1 MATSRA
7 VDAPVD
13 PLVPQNLAEL
23 DAYRER
29 FPLFLRGQRGLSEN
43 TERVYM
49 ADLQAFREYLA
60 KENLTLRDMDRTIL
74 RGYLAWL
81 ATPAREGGRGFER
94 VSVSR
99 KLTVLRSFYLF
110 LVQEGMFQ
118 STPVPS
124 GRSFRLKVS
133 KTLPTFLGHR
143 EADRLLDAPDE
154 STTMGIRDKALLELL
169 YGCGVR
175 LAEVHGMNLSDI
187 SFGQRSILVRGK
199 GEQGA
204 GDLCTASPPR
214 TPSLRYLNEARPLLV
229 EEAKRRPREDRS
241 RVFLNRYGQRLSRR
255 SIEKPGPEAR
265 GSAGGNQGSDVHPH
279 TLRHTFATHMLEG
292 GADLRVIQE
301 LLGHSSPQ
309 TTQIYTHITKSE
321 ALEAYL
327 SHHPRAD
334 EPSAATERRLPP
346 GIRRGEVGPPM
357 ARFLI
362 LNGPNLNMLG
372 RRDAGFYGVK
382 TLDEVNAE
390 ISAVAAR
397 LGVEV
402 EFFQS
407 NHEGALGGLHP
418 AELGEG

>member
-1 MATSRA
+1 MLATSPA
-7 VDAPVD
+7 VDPAVHTEPAIHPEPVVH
-13 PLVPQNLAEL
+13 PEPAVHPEPVEGRLPPNLAEF

-49 ADLQAFREYLA
+49 ADIQAFREYLA
-60 KENLTLRDMDRTIL
+60 LENLTLRDMDRNTL

-81 ATPAREGGRGFER
+81 ATPVREGGRGYER

-110 LVQEGMFQ
+110 LVQEGMFH

-133 KTLPTFLGHR
+133 KTLPTFLGHK

-169 YGCGVR
+169 YGCGIR
-175 LAEVHGMNLSDI
+175 LAEIHGMNVGDI

-199 GEQGA
+199 GNKERETLYGQ
-204 GDLCTASPPR
+204 TAEDAL
-214 TPSLRYLNEARPLLV
+214 THYLNEARPQLA
-229 EEAKRRPREDRS
+229 EEAAQGDKTDA
-241 RVFLNRYGQRLSRR
+241 VFLNRYGQRLSRR
-255 SIEKPGPEAR
+255 SIENLVKKYGAQ
-265 GSAGGNQGSDVHPH
+265 AGTRDPVHPH

-309 TTQIYTHITKSE
+309 TTQIYTHITKAE

-334 EPSAATERRLPP
+334 EPSAGGTPVPAESPPSPLPP
-346 GIRRGEVGPPM
+346 G
-357 ARFLI
+357 
-362 LNGPNLNMLG
+362 
-372 RRDAGFYGVK
+372 
-382 TLDEVNAE
+382 
-390 ISAVAAR
+390 
-397 LGVEV
+397 
-402 EFFQS
+402 
-407 NHEGALGGLHP
+407 EG
-418 AELGEG
+418 

>member
-1 MATSRA
+1 MLATSPA
-7 VDAPVD
+7 VDSAVHTEPAIHPEPAIHTEPAAHPEPVEGRL
-13 PLVPQNLAEL
+13 PPNLAEF

-49 ADLQAFREYLA
+49 ADIQAFREYLD
-60 KENLTLRDMDRTIL
+60 KENLTLRDMDRNTL

-81 ATPAREGGRGFER
+81 ATPAREGGRGYER

-110 LVQEGMFQ
+110 LVQEGMFH

-133 KTLPTFLGHR
+133 KTLPTFLGHK

-169 YGCGVR
+169 YGCGIR
-175 LAEVHGMNLSDI
+175 LAEIHGMNVGDI

-199 GEQGA
+199 GNKERETLYGQ
-204 GDLCTASPPR
+204 TAEDAL
-214 TPSLRYLNEARPLLV
+214 THYLNEARPQLA
-229 EEAKRRPREDRS
+229 EEAAQGDKTDA
-241 RVFLNRYGQRLSRR
+241 VFLNRYGQRLSRR
-255 SIEKPGPEAR
+255 SIENLVKKYGAQ
-265 GSAGGNQGSDVHPH
+265 AGTRDPVHPH

-309 TTQIYTHITKSE
+309 TTQIYTHITKAE

-334 EPSAATERRLPP
+334 EPSAGRTPVPAESPPSPLPP
-346 GIRRGEVGPPM
+346 G
-357 ARFLI
+357 
-362 LNGPNLNMLG
+362 
-372 RRDAGFYGVK
+372 
-382 TLDEVNAE
+382 
-390 ISAVAAR
+390 
-397 LGVEV
+397 
-402 EFFQS
+402 
-407 NHEGALGGLHP
+407 EG
-418 AELGEG
+418 

>member
-1 MATSRA
+1 MLATSPA
-7 VDAPVD
+7 VDPAVHTEPAIHPEPAVHPEPVEGRL
-13 PLVPQNLAEL
+13 PPNLAEF

-49 ADLQAFREYLA
+49 ADIQAFREYLA
-60 KENLTLRDMDRTIL
+60 LENLTLRDMDRNTL

-81 ATPAREGGRGFER
+81 ATPVREGGRGYER

-110 LVQEGMFQ
+110 LVQEGMFH

-169 YGCGVR
+169 YGCGIR
-175 LAEVHGMNLSDI
+175 LAEIHGMNVGDI

-199 GEQGA
+199 GNKERETLYGQ
-204 GDLCTASPPR
+204 TAEDAL
-214 TPSLRYLNEARPLLV
+214 THYLNEARPQLA
-229 EEAKRRPREDRS
+229 EEAAPGDKTDA
-241 RVFLNRYGQRLSRR
+241 VFLNRYGQRLSRR
-255 SIEKPGPEAR
+255 SIENLVKKYGAQ
-265 GSAGGNQGSDVHPH
+265 AGTRDPVHPH

-309 TTQIYTHITKSE
+309 TTQIYTHITKAE

-334 EPSAATERRLPP
+334 EPSAGGTPVPAESPPSPLPP
-346 GIRRGEVGPPM
+346 G
-357 ARFLI
+357 
-362 LNGPNLNMLG
+362 
-372 RRDAGFYGVK
+372 
-382 TLDEVNAE
+382 
-390 ISAVAAR
+390 
-397 LGVEV
+397 
-402 EFFQS
+402 
-407 NHEGALGGLHP
+407 EG
-418 AELGEG
+418 

>member
-1 MATSRA
+1 MATSPVVSPA
-7 VDAPVD
+7 VDTPAPE
-13 PLVPQNLAEL
+13 NLAEF

-49 ADLQAFREYLA
+49 ADIQAFREYLA
-60 KENLTLRDMDRTIL
+60 QEKLTLRDMDRNTL

-81 ATPAREGGRGFER
+81 ATPVRDGGRGYER

-124 GRSFRLKVS
+124 GRSFRLKVT
-133 KTLPTFLGHR
+133 KPLPTFLGHR

-154 STTMGIRDKALLELL
+154 STTMGIRDKALMELL

-175 LAEVHGMNLSDI
+175 LAEVHGMNLPDI
-187 SFGQRSILVRGK
+187 NFGQKSILVRGK
-199 GEQGA
+199 GNKERETLYGQPA
-204 GDLCTASPPR
+204 EDALMH
-214 TPSLRYLNEARPLLV
+214 YLNEARPLLA
-229 EEAKRRPREDRS
+229 EEASPGKKTDA
-241 RVFLNRYGQRLSRR
+241 VFLNRYGQRLSRR
-255 SIEKPGPEAR
+255 SIENLVRKYGAQ
-265 GSAGGNQGSDVHPH
+265 AGTRDPVHPH

-309 TTQIYTHITKSE
+309 TTQIYTHITKAE

-334 EPSAATERRLPP
+334 EPMAGNAPVPAA
-346 GIRRGEVGPPM
+346 
-357 ARFLI
+357 
-362 LNGPNLNMLG
+362 
-372 RRDAGFYGVK
+372 
-382 TLDEVNAE
+382 DEE
-390 ISAVAAR
+390 
-397 LGVEV
+397 E
-402 EFFQS
+402 
-407 NHEGALGGLHP
+407 
-418 AELGEG
+418 